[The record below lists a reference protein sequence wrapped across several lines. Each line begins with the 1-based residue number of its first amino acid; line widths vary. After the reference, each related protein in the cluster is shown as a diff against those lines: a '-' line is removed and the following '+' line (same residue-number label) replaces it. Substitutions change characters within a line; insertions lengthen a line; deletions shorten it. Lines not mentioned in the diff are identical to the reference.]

1 MKIIIDNLE
10 PNLVEKLKYQAEQ
23 NGRTLQSELKLILT
37 QAAAQIQQ
45 EYFHKQPLITL
56 ETLGSQVKDSLDNA
70 GYNEYGKIID
80 LIQDVKKEMAEEYLL
95 KARHQ
100 NES

>member
-23 NGRTLQSELKLILT
+23 NGRTLESELKLILT
-37 QAAAQIQQ
+37 QAAAKIPHK
-45 EYFHKQPLITL
+45 YFQKQPLIPL
-56 ETLGSQVKDSLDNA
+56 ETLAAQVKESLDNT
-70 GYNEYGKIID
+70 GYDSHEKIID
-80 LIQDVKKEMAEEYLL
+80 LIQDVKKEMAEEHLL
-95 KARHQ
+95 KAQHQ